1 MGKMDIPQS
10 GALGETWHL
19 AALPGYML
27 AWHFSLSCPRQR
39 STPESKTRIVNGHFL
54 ATPVVSS
61 TIATVITPTV
71 VFMHQYL
78 QSQRVST
85 NFKGSRPPLCAIF
98 ILEIFFALTNRCVS
112 QLVPYRFF
120 HGIAGDILILS
131 TEKTNSAGTEPGDP
145 WMDQTYSGLARVLV
159 GMLLLSRILTTVEVG
174 PHDASGTAS
183 GSCAI

>member
-1 MGKMDIPQS
+1 MNEKPSNLLDS
-10 GALGETWHL
+10 VSL

-39 STPESKTRIVNGHFL
+39 STPESKTRVSLSETLASISTSLVTTNQIVNGHFL

-85 NFKGSRPPLCAIF
+85 NFKG
-98 ILEIFFALTNRCVS
+98 
-112 QLVPYRFF
+112 
-120 HGIAGDILILS
+120 
-131 TEKTNSAGTEPGDP
+131 
-145 WMDQTYSGLARVLV
+145 
-159 GMLLLSRILTTVEVG
+159 
-174 PHDASGTAS
+174 
-183 GSCAI
+183 